1 MGSPA
6 DRFGRL
12 AFRQSSR
19 RQFLGRL
26 LALPGALG
34 FAALQVQVQERL
46 LDGGVAS
53 GKNKNKKRKRK
64 NRHRSRRPGSSSA
77 AAYTPETEELAFL
90 DLLNAY
96 RSAHGAGRLSLQHQL
111 GAAAEHHSQD
121 MAEHNYTSHNLSNG
135 DGPLKNIERFGYSNF
150 TYWGEIIAAGFETA
164 DEAISALKTS
174 PSHDEMMRKKQFN
187 HCGIGRAH
195 SADSQ
200 WGWYWTV
207 TFGKK

>member
-1 MGSPA
+1 MGSA
-6 DRFGRL
+6 SDRFGRL
-12 AFRQSSR
+12 ALGQSSR

-26 LALPGALG
+26 LALPAALG
-34 FAALQVQVQERL
+34 FAAWHVPERL

-53 GKNKNKKRKRK
+53 GKKKKRKRK

-77 AAYTPETEELAFL
+77 VRYSPDSEELAFL

-96 RSAHGAGRLSLQHQL
+96 RAAHGAGRLSLQHQL

-150 TYWGEIIAAGFETA
+150 TSWGEIIAAGFETA